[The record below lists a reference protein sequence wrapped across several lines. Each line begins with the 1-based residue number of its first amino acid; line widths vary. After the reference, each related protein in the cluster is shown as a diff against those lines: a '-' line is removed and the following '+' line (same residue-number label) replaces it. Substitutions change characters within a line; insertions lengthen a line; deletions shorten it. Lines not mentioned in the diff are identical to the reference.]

1 MTREDMYISGCLFAV
16 NRLIENGSSS
26 FAISVNDN
34 WEIVPW
40 DEIRE
45 WIEKQYGIEQEVGE

>member
-1 MTREDMYISGCLFAV
+1 MTKEDIYISGCLFAV

-26 FAISVNDN
+26 FAISVNDK

-45 WIEKQYGIEQEVGE
+45 WIEKQYGIEQEAEE

>member
-16 NRLIENGSSS
+16 NELIESGSSN
-26 FAISVNDN
+26 FAIRVNDK
-34 WEIVPW
+34 WELVPW

-45 WIEKQYGIEQEVGE
+45 WIEKQHGIEQGVEE